1 MTILEIGVISMS
13 VIGNKIEDWKN
24 IDVKNNEES
33 FNLIIKKYNENI
45 ANFLKG
51 GGDRYIEKQHKKGRL
66 TARERIDYLK
76 DSGTNI
82 HEVGIF
88 AGYNMYEE
96 YGSPAAAGVVTAIL
110 KISGVDCMVIAND
123 ATVKAGAYFEV
134 SLKKTLRAQKI
145 ALENKLPIIYLVDSA
160 GVFLPLQDQV
170 FPDEAHFGRIFF
182 NNAKLSSHGIP
193 QIASVMGPCIAGG
206 AYLPVMCDKYII
218 VKGASMFLAGPALVK
233 AAIGQEISQEELG
246 GSHTHTAIS
255 GTADYEAKDDL
266 EALDY
271 IKNMISNINHSGKKL
286 MKRFDIKEPVFKSSE
301 LIKIFNTNLMGQYDV
316 CEILARILDASKFYE
331 YKKDYGKT
339 LVCGTARLG
348 GFPIGIVANQRLV
361 IKNDNG
367 GMQLGGVIY
376 SDSADKGARF
386 IMNCNQD
393 RIPILFIHDVNGF
406 MVGKDSEWGGIAKDG
421 AKMVN
426 AVSNSV
432 VPKISLITGG
442 SYGAGNY
449 AMSGRAYEPRFMYS
463 WPSAKLA
470 VMGGDQAAKTL
481 MQIKVS
487 KMSDVSDE
495 KKQEIYNKIK
505 LNYDNQTKAEYGAA
519 RMWVDEIID
528 PIETRNVLIRTLEI
542 INNQDTLPAPR
553 FSVFQC

>member
-1 MTILEIGVISMS
+1 MSKIGTR
-13 VIGNKIEDWKN
+13 IEDWKK
-24 IDVKNNEES
+24 IDISSNEQS
-33 FNLIIKKYNENI
+33 FNQIIKDYNEKISN
-45 ANFLKG
+45 LLRG
-51 GGDRYIEKQHKKGRL
+51 GGEKYIEKQHKKGRL
-66 TARERIDYLK
+66 TARERVDYLK
-76 DSGTNI
+76 DSSTDI
-82 HEVGIF
+82 HEIGIF

-96 YGSPAAAGVVTAIL
+96 YGSPPAGGVVVAIL

-170 FPDEAHFGRIFF
+170 FPDEGHFGRIFY
-182 NNAKLSSHGIP
+182 NNAKLSSYGIP

-233 AAIGQEISQEELG
+233 AAIGQDISQEELG
-246 GSHTHTAIS
+246 GSHTHTSIS

-271 IKNMISNINHSGKKL
+271 IKNMIGNINHDNTKM
-286 MKRFDIKEPVFKSSE
+286 MKRFNLQEPLFSSDE

-316 CEILARILDASKFYE
+316 NEILARILDGSEFYE

-361 IKNDNG
+361 IKNDSG

-393 RIPILFIHDVNGF
+393 RIPLLFIHDVNGF

-481 MQIKVS
+481 MQIKIS
-487 KMSDVSDE
+487 KMSNVTDQQ
-495 KKQEIYNKIK
+495 KKEIYDKIK

-519 RMWVDEIID
+519 RMWVDEIIN
-528 PIETRNVLIRTLEI
+528 PVQTRNVLIRTLEI
-542 INNQDTLPAPR
+542 INNQSKIPEPR